1 MITLT
6 IPEAASALDITEFLV
21 SSLIRLGVIRR
32 GRFQLWDLCRSHN
45 PYPVARGLRLLR
57 SASTILA
64 DCLKIRTS
72 STPMFHLSIT
82 SSRLRLNHRSRHAA
96 QRNSAQ
102 PS

>member
-21 SSLIRLGVIRR
+21 SSLIRLGVIRAA
-32 GRFQLWDLCRSHN
+32 GFKFGTDVEVTTLIPSHEVSG
-45 PYPVARGLRLLR
+45 YFA
-57 SASTILA
+57 SASNHTRRLPQ
-64 DCLKIRTS
+64 IRTS
-72 STPMFHLSIT
+72 STPMAHLSIT